1 MADEESSP
9 SSCLSSE
16 NEHGLQWSNS
26 PEATSMVLAACP
38 RCFIYVMLPQD
49 DPRCPQCKSPVLL
62 DFLQDN
68 NNNSENTLFAHHSHL
83 QKRNRGNWLTYLR
96 TSISESPPPRIR
108 RSFGLRTA
116 TRRRSRAL
124 PAALRVAFR
133 KRRSQPGNRWLDM
146 GSFGVRPSNVSLA
159 QLGQRS
165 GGGRLRC
172 TVKLVWKAAKIEKES
187 HNCKETKR
195 LWNLEEDKLC

>member
-1 MADEESSP
+1 MFDGCSHHIPPRMSRSNRKSSRGLDLKLNLSLPATGDSSRRTMADEESSP

-68 NNNSENTLFAHHSHL
+68 NNSKNNGNSNS
-83 QKRNRGNWLTYLR
+83 
-96 TSISESPPPRIR
+96 S
-108 RSFGLRTA
+108 
-116 TRRRSRAL
+116 RSR
-124 PAALRVAFR
+124 
-133 KRRSQPGNRWLDM
+133 KG
-146 GSFGVRPSNVSLA
+146 
-159 QLGQRS
+159 
-165 GGGRLRC
+165 
-172 TVKLVWKAAKIEKES
+172 
-187 HNCKETKR
+187 
-195 LWNLEEDKLC
+195 

>member
-1 MADEESSP
+1 MLIRQFNVLMCADRGYLRMSRSNRKSSSKGLDLKLNLSLPARGDSSNRVMADEESSP

-68 NNNSENTLFAHHSHL
+68 SNNNNNTNSNSR
-83 QKRNRGNWLTYLR
+83 KSRRG
-96 TSISESPPPRIR
+96 
-108 RSFGLRTA
+108 
-116 TRRRSRAL
+116 
-124 PAALRVAFR
+124 
-133 KRRSQPGNRWLDM
+133 
-146 GSFGVRPSNVSLA
+146 
-159 QLGQRS
+159 
-165 GGGRLRC
+165 
-172 TVKLVWKAAKIEKES
+172 
-187 HNCKETKR
+187 
-195 LWNLEEDKLC
+195 

>member
-1 MADEESSP
+1 MQVKIPPES
-9 SSCLSSE
+9 
-16 NEHGLQWSNS
+16 HRKID
-26 PEATSMVLAACP
+26 TSIASDV
-38 RCFIYVMLPQD
+38 
-49 DPRCPQCKSPVLL
+49 
-62 DFLQDN
+62 
-68 NNNSENTLFAHHSHL
+68 E

-159 QLGQRS
+159 QLGQRFVGLNTIGPARS
-165 GGGRLRC
+165 LTRGAFFGWRLSLCQPTESSAHRRRHGSS
-172 TVKLVWKAAKIEKES
+172 KIKFVCSKKIKNKICIIE
-187 HNCKETKR
+187 
-195 LWNLEEDKLC
+195 L

>member
-1 MADEESSP
+1 MSRSNRKSSRGLDLKLNLSLPATGDSSRRAMADEESSP

-68 NNNSENTLFAHHSHL
+68 NNNSKNNS
-83 QKRNRGNWLTYLR
+83 NN
-96 TSISESPPPRIR
+96 SS
-108 RSFGLRTA
+108 
-116 TRRRSRAL
+116 RRSR
-124 PAALRVAFR
+124 R
-133 KRRSQPGNRWLDM
+133 G
-146 GSFGVRPSNVSLA
+146 
-159 QLGQRS
+159 
-165 GGGRLRC
+165 
-172 TVKLVWKAAKIEKES
+172 
-187 HNCKETKR
+187 
-195 LWNLEEDKLC
+195 